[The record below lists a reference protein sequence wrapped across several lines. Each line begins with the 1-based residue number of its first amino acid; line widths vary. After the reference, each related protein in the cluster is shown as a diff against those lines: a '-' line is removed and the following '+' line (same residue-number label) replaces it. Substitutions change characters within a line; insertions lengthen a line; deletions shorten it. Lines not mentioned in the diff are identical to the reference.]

1 MAAAARAPR
10 DAGGSRFRHTKAVV
24 GELSSHHGKHYTV
37 ENARIYTLPEEPPP
51 IMVAASGP
59 KSVDLAGRIGDG
71 LIGLAPDEKI
81 TNGFDEAGGAASRA
95 TARCTFAG
103 RRTRAR
109 RGGPHKWWPNTAV
122 PSKLNWELPLP
133 SHFEAAVESVEEDDV
148 AESVICGPD
157 PDGYRKAIQE
167 FVGAGYDHVY
177 LHQIGPDQEGFL
189 RFYERELQPA
199 LRETSYRLAASIR
212 LHAADDVLEE
222 AQMTQKHMEP

>member
-1 MAAAARAPR
+1 M
-10 DAGGSRFRHTKAVV
+10 V

-81 TNGFDEAGGAASRA
+81 TNGFDEAGGSGKPRYGQVHVCWAEDESEA
-95 TARCTFAG
+95 
-103 RRTRAR
+103 RRTA
-109 RGGPHKWWPNTAV
+109 HKWWPNTAV

-199 LRETSYRLAASIR
+199 LRETVTA
-212 LHAADDVLEE
+212 
-222 AQMTQKHMEP
+222 